1 LFTESI
7 VENKD
12 ELIHV
17 SENVDKI
24 MKNTTIQFLNNLE
37 TNIMEYDQKLFEKI
51 KDQLDENKNSG
62 IMENAFKNA
71 RKNKI

>member
-1 LFTESI
+1 MESI

-37 TNIMEYDQKLFEKI
+37 TNIMEYDQKLFKKI

>member
-1 LFTESI
+1 
-7 VENKD
+7 
-12 ELIHV
+12 
-17 SENVDKI
+17 